1 MGRAQGPGRSGDR
14 SPGSRSLTTYPR
26 ILPAG
31 DQALVLELGD
41 AIDPAL
47 NARVRAIDEALREK
61 PFEGFLESVPTYRS
75 LLVFFDPARIA
86 AAEASAALL
95 RCVEGASNKQAAP
108 PRRHVIPTRY
118 GGEFGPDLE
127 DVARAKALSA
137 EEVVRL
143 HTSLDFTAFLL
154 GFLPGFAYLGTL
166 PESLAMPRRN
176 SPRTRVPKGSVAIAG
191 RQTGIYPAVTPGG
204 WNLLGRAAVRL
215 FDPHAER
222 PSLFAPGDLIRFAAT
237 EEWPAEESDTN
248 APKRPDLPVVEVL
261 EPGLLTSVQDLG
273 RPGFRRFGVTRGGAL
288 DEAALVAANRA
299 LGNDDG
305 AAGLECTIAGP
316 TLRFLRT
323 TRFAITGADLGPHLD
338 RSDLGRWPVPLG
350 LPVLAREGQTLSFDG
365 RRSGC
370 RAYIALEGGLDVPV
384 VVASRSTELTT
395 GFGGHAGRALRPGDV
410 LGSLAQSQRRSAE
423 PVKAEPAAHEVSVR
437 VVLGPQADHFDE
449 AATARFLGDTWRVG
463 ATADRIGCRL
473 EGEALK
479 HKGAAEIVADGMLPG
494 SIQVPPNGLPIV
506 MLGDAPTTGGYPKI
520 ATVLSGDLWKLA
532 QLVPGEGR
540 VRFQRS

>member
-1 MGRAQGPGRSGDR
+1 M
-14 SPGSRSLTTYPR
+14 
-26 ILPAG
+26 
-31 DQALVLELGD
+31 
-41 AIDPAL
+41 
-47 NARVRAIDEALREK
+47 RAIDDALCER

-75 LLVFFDPARIA
+75 LLVVFDPARIA
-86 AAEASAALL
+86 AAEAGRVLL
-95 RCVEGASNKQAAP
+95 ERTERISSTQPAP

-127 DVARAKALSA
+127 DVARAKGLSPA
-137 EEVVRL
+137 EVVRL

-154 GFLPGFAYLGTL
+154 GFLPGFAYLGTI
-166 PESLAMPRRN
+166 PEALAMPRRA
-176 SPRTRVPKGSVAIAG
+176 SPRARVPKGSVAIAG

-222 PSLFAPGDLIRFAAT
+222 PSLFAPGDLIRFEAT
-237 EEWPAEESDTN
+237 QEWPAAQSDPSPPGR
-248 APKRPDLPVVEVL
+248 PKLPVVEVL

-288 DEAALVAANRA
+288 DEPALRAANRA
-299 LGNDDG
+299 LGNDEA

-323 TRFAITGADLGPHLD
+323 TRFAITGADLAPHLD
-338 RSDLGRWPVPLG
+338 RSDIGRWPVPLG
-350 LPVLAREGQTLSFDG
+350 PPVLAREGQTLSFEG
-365 RRSGC
+365 RRCGC
-370 RAYIALEGGLDVPV
+370 RAYVAFEGGLDVPV
-384 VVASRSTELTT
+384 VVASRSTDLTT
-395 GFGGHAGRALRPGDV
+395 GFGGHAGRALRAGDV
-410 LGSLAQSQRRSAE
+410 LGSLAPSQKRSEATTRNAPLAAE
-423 PVKAEPAAHEVSVR
+423 VTAR
-437 VVLGPQADHFDE
+437 VVLGPQSDHFE
-449 AATARFLGDTWRVG
+449 AAAIARFLGDTWRVG

-473 EGEALK
+473 EGEPLRHRA
-479 HKGAAEIVADGMLPG
+479 AAEIVADGMVPG

-520 ATVLSGDLWKLA
+520 ATLVNADLAKLA

-540 VRFQRS
+540 VRFELA